1 MRRLAPG
8 LLHVGTD
15 VNFIKAKR
23 RLITIKD
30 NKDVRTTGATSA
42 TCADPANTGALTTP
56 VEGNNVGKRATWSA
70 QSEENVRPES
80 LTKTA
85 DPHRSPRTARS
96 VQALEP
102 DGPNVG
108 LEIDDDVEDRYA
120 DEFGG

>member
-1 MRRLAPG
+1 M
-8 LLHVGTD
+8 
-15 VNFIKAKR
+15 
-23 RLITIKD
+23 
-30 NKDVRTTGATSA
+30 TT
-42 TCADPANTGALTTP
+42 L
-56 VEGNNVGKRATWSA
+56 VEESDVGKRTVSSA
-70 QSEENVRPES
+70 QSAENVRPES

-120 DEFGG
+120 DEFGGSDTMTTLGP